1 MCDVHYLG
9 VITFIVGIL
18 ILCVFMLLCGY
29 CLGGRSDLRIKNVP
43 FESGIES
50 VGNARIRFSIK
61 FYLIAMVFV
70 IFDIEGIYLYVWA
83 VSIRDVGWIGFSE
96 IFVFIFVLLA
106 SLIYLVRI
114 GVFDWTEKPMRHGNC
129 VNHFNISTAKRLK
142 NSIRKQV

>member
-1 MCDVHYLG
+1 
-9 VITFIVGIL
+9 
-18 ILCVFMLLCGY
+18 MLLCGY
-29 CLGGRSDLRIKNVP
+29 FLGGRSDLRIKNTP

-50 VGNARIRFSIK
+50 VGNARIRFSVK

-96 IFVFIFVLLA
+96 VFIFIFVLLA

-114 GVFDWTEKPMRHGNC
+114 GVFDWTNQSMRHGNY
-129 VNHFNISTAKRLK
+129 VDHFDIDTVKRLK
-142 NSIRKQV
+142 NSRRK